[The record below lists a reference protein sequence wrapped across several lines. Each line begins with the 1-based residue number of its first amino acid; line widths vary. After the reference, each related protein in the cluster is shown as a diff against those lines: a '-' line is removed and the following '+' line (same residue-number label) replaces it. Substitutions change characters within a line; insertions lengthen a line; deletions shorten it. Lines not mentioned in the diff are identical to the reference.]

1 MEEVRMSCL
10 SHRCSVSL
18 LNKNP
23 EPYTLN
29 PFPVH
34 SLLLLFAGWGLLFL
48 GCHLLQSPNRT
59 LREPK

>member
-29 PFPVH
+29 PFPAAP
-34 SLLLLFAGWGLLFL
+34 FRRL
-48 GCHLLQSPNRT
+48 GSPFPW
-59 LREPK
+59 LPSPIEPN